1 MGVGHTVEKQDDPM
15 EDADGGQVGGTGGEG
30 FVESTLGRHP
40 SDGDDD
46 ERIGSKDDQEAARLV
61 ERRND

>member
-1 MGVGHTVEKQDDPM
+1 MGVGHTVEKEDDPM
-15 EDADGGQVGGTGGEG
+15 EDADGGQVGGTGEG
-30 FVESTLGRHP
+30 FVEPTLGRHP

>member
-1 MGVGHTVEKQDDPM
+1 M